1 MNAKRM
7 LLIAGAIAA
16 VIAAVWV
23 IELELDRETVPEIT
37 QGTPRDRLI
46 RGIKGNNPSIVLK
59 ALEDLAY
66 SNTLVPR
73 VGGSEPALLA
83 AVMHMCDPAVIKH
96 LIEHDADVNLRD
108 EVLEN
113 TPIIAAIS
121 RWNLSLVPDPGIAE
135 IVQLLIDAG
144 AYVNWG
150 NKAGK
155 TPLLL
160 AVNNGNFPAAMLLLQ
175 SEDNPA
181 DPNQGVPPPLRW
193 KEGDTTVR
201 RLAERLSVERS
212 AQYEPEKTRYGNL
225 LDRMEEVAPKPT
237 TEPTS
242 TPRKEGAHF
251 IFNTIK

>member
-16 VIAAVWV
+16 VIAAFWV
-23 IELELDRETVPEIT
+23 IELELDRKTVPEIT

-46 RGIKGNNPSIVLK
+46 RGIKENNPSVVLK
-59 ALEDLAY
+59 ALEDGAF
-66 SNTLVPR
+66 NGTAVPR
-73 VGGSEPALLA
+73 VSGSEPALLA
-83 AVMHMCDPAVIKH
+83 AVMHMCDPAIIKH
-96 LIEHDADVNLRD
+96 LIEHYAYVNQRD
-108 EVLEN
+108 KVLEN
-113 TPIIAAIS
+113 TALIAAIS
-121 RWNLSLVPDPGIAE
+121 RWNLALEPDPGITE

-150 NKAGK
+150 NKAGE

-160 AVNNGNFPAAMLLLQ
+160 AVNNGNFPAAMLLLK

-181 DPNQGVPPPLRW
+181 DPNQGVPPTLRW

-212 AQYEPEKTRYGNL
+212 ARYEPVKTQYNDL
-225 LDRMEEVAPKPT
+225 LERMEKVAPKPT

-251 IFNTIK
+251 IFYTIK